1 MPRHPGT
8 PVPSWPGTFCCGLQY
23 SGRPSR
29 AAATDK
35 VHLTSPRRST
45 RNSQVRPPHGPP
57 PGLHVR
63 VAQIIHEQAKGDRHE
78 FSVCT
83 ARCRKSISPPT
94 LISLASVRLFVR
106 FHLIRHWQ
114 SHPSLAPGCGNG
126 AETNVISGPAT
137 WTNRNPSC

>member
-1 MPRHPGT
+1 MPKYVPGLLGLYDTLMPRHPGT

-23 SGRPSR
+23 SGSLGSQVPSR

-63 VAQIIHEQAKGDRHE
+63 VAQIIHEQGKR
-78 FSVCT
+78 
-83 ARCRKSISPPT
+83 ARATGRK
-94 LISLASVRLFVR
+94 F
-106 FHLIRHWQ
+106 Q
-114 SHPSLAPGCGNG
+114 SALHG
-126 AETNVISGPAT
+126 AANQLVLQP
-137 WTNRNPSC
+137 